1 MYSIS
6 QTVKIRKIFKGD
18 THMKRTLIV
27 CLTLFLFLTN
37 CQKKEEQKAQTPFP
51 KGPVVVDNEIMRFQ
65 ELVGKDPKNVDAWIQ
80 IGNIMM
86 DTSRFPEAIDA
97 YQKALELNDK
107 NVDVRVDMAT
117 CYRRIGKPDKAVE
130 QYSKAI
136 AMEPKHLNAHRNLG
150 VVLAFDLNKKSEA
163 IKEFEEYL
171 KLAPNA
177 PDAQNVRQLVE
188 KLKQSK

>member
-6 QTVKIRKIFKGD
+6 RIVKIQKNSKGD
-18 THMKRTLIV
+18 THMKRILII

-37 CQKKEEQKAQTPFP
+37 CQKKEEQKAQTQFP
-51 KGPVVVDNEIMRFQ
+51 KGPVIVDNEIMRFQ
-65 ELVGKDPKNVDAWIQ
+65 ELVRKDPKNVDAWIQ

-97 YQKALELNDK
+97 YQKALELNGK
-107 NVDVRVDMAT
+107 NVDVRVDMGT
-117 CYRRIGKPDKAVE
+117 CYRNIGKPDKAVE
-130 QYSKAI
+130 EYRKVI
-136 AMEPKHLNAHRNLG
+136 ALEPKHLNAHRNLG

-171 KLAPNA
+171 KLAPGA

>member
-1 MYSIS
+1 MKP
-6 QTVKIRKIFKGD
+6 QRAQ
-18 THMKRTLIV
+18 MKRILIV
-27 CLTLFLFLTN
+27 CLTLLLFLTN
-37 CQKKEEQKAQTPFP
+37 CQKKEEQKAQTSFP
-51 KGPVVVDNEIMRFQ
+51 KGPVIVDNEIMRFQ
-65 ELVGKDPKNVDAWIQ
+65 ESVRKDPKNVDAWIQ
-80 IGNIMM
+80 IGNILM

-117 CYRRIGKPDKAVE
+117 CYRRIGNPDKAAE
-130 QYSKAI
+130 QYRKAI
-136 AMEPKHLNAHRNLG
+136 AIEPKHLNAHRNLG

>member
-1 MYSIS
+1 MHLIS
-6 QTVKIRKIFKGD
+6 QTIKIRKNSKGD
-18 THMKRTLIV
+18 TNIKRILIV
-27 CLTLFLFLTN
+27 CLTLFLFLTS

-51 KGPVVVDNEIMRFQ
+51 KGPVIVDNEIVRFQ
-65 ELVGKDPKNVDAWIQ
+65 ELVRKDPKNVDAWIQ

-86 DTSRFPEAIDA
+86 DTKRFQEAIDA

-107 NVDVRVDMAT
+107 NLDIRVDMGT
-117 CYRRIGKPDKAVE
+117 CYRNIGKPDKAVE
-130 QYSKAI
+130 EYRKAI
-136 AMEPKHLNAHRNLG
+136 ALNPKHLNAHRNLG

-188 KLKQSK
+188 KIKQSK